1 MSFMTKHMT
10 LISTKNSNLS
20 KRMLASLAITGV
32 KIGTWSEKIYYEL
45 ELESL
50 KPRRWFRK
58 IWPFSKIQTKS
69 SPLYLFDFIPNS
81 NRVHNTRIAI
91 TSVVYANHDYFKN
104 SFFLL
109 LYLNG
114 ARLIWV
120 LETHTTYIINFIR
133 PSANNIFDIYKQ

>member
-58 IWPFSKIQTKS
+58 IWPFSKILT
-69 SPLYLFDFIPNS
+69 
-81 NRVHNTRIAI
+81 
-91 TSVVYANHDYFKN
+91 
-104 SFFLL
+104 
-109 LYLNG
+109 
-114 ARLIWV
+114 
-120 LETHTTYIINFIR
+120 
-133 PSANNIFDIYKQ
+133 